1 MLLATAR
8 TIHAIEI
15 ISALLR
21 ITIHATILHF
31 DAHPVETVAGN
42 DAHEGGVIGLS
53 DGCERELRNKSAR
66 NNL

>member
-1 MLLATAR
+1 MLLASAR
-8 TIHAIEI
+8 TTPAIEI

-21 ITIHATILHF
+21 ITIHTTILHF
-31 DAHPVETVAGN
+31 DAHPVKKVAGN

-53 DGCERELRNKSAR
+53 DDCERELRNKSAK